1 MSAASDAFAT
11 ASTQLATALAA
22 ATTDPADAVRL
33 LLPLCTW
40 EPPPV
45 FGGGPLAAAVAKQ
58 QAAIVRNLHCAAIAA
73 LTSAC
78 ADYRPISYQ
87 DALSLR
93 SIVCSAI
100 DAVATRAADAGDD
113 QTYSAL
119 RNLRVA
125 VAIDLAARG
134 ANLPALIEVQTLV
147 SMPSLAEAWEL
158 YQDTSRE
165 PELVAA
171 ADAPHPLFL
180 PLSFPALSR

>member
-1 MSAASDAFAT
+1 MSAASDAFAA
-11 ASTQLATALAA
+11 ASRALADALAA

-45 FGGGPLAAAVAKQ
+45 FGSGPLAAAVAKQ
-58 QAAIVRNLHCAAIAA
+58 QGAIVRNLHCAAIAA
-73 LTSAC
+73 VASAC
-78 ADYRPISYQ
+78 ADYKPISYQ
-87 DALSLR
+87 DAFSLR
-93 SIVCSAI
+93 SIVCAAI
-100 DAVATRAADAGDD
+100 DAEATIAADAGDD
-113 QTYSAL
+113 LTYSAL

-125 VAIDLAARG
+125 VAIDLAVRG
-134 ANLPALIEVQTLV
+134 ANLPALIEVATLV

-165 PELVAA
+165 PELVAS